1 MNRRYGNIPKETIQ
15 LFLPLNL
22 NHPAVLRLQSAGIAM
37 CGISETTP
45 GFHILRQ
52 RPDFI
57 LAMFVTGGRGSMKI
71 ADEKVEL
78 CRGDF
83 VLAPAG
89 CRQEYFH
96 MGRKRWNFFWFHLKP
111 ENSWQKSQIKE
122 MVLGRC
128 NNMKLLQDA
137 MLGLFTE
144 VIFTLRAAPEDA
156 RRLLRFYEDS
166 LPLDETLNA
175 FQLKIAQFPFYS
187 NELAEL
193 YGGIIVAYLKRE
205 VKSLLQQLD
214 EDEYRCRLE
223 NLWNILAEQL
233 EQPWD
238 LKQMASLVSMSV
250 PSLIRHVR
258 AAYRTTPGQ
267 FLGRMRL
274 KHAAELLLSSRMPIG
289 MIALK
294 TGYENPTSFAAA
306 FKREFQYSP
315 REYRRRNQP
324 ELQ

>member
-22 NHPAVLRLQSAGIAM
+22 NHPAVLRLQAAGIAM

-52 RPDFI
+52 RPGFI
-57 LAMFVTGGRGSMKI
+57 LAMFVTAGRGCMEI
-71 ADEKVEL
+71 AGKKVEL

-89 CRQEYFH
+89 CRQEYFQ
-96 MGRKRWNFFWFHLKP
+96 MGRRRWNFFWFHLEP
-111 ENSWQKSQIKE
+111 YNSWLKAPIKE

-128 NNMKLLQDA
+128 DNMRFLQDA
-137 MLGLFTE
+137 MLGLFAE
-144 VIFTLRAAPEDA
+144 VIFTLQAVPDDV

-166 LPLDETLNA
+166 LPLEETLNA
-175 FQLKIAQFPFYS
+175 FRLKIAQFPFYS

-205 VKSLLQQLD
+205 IKSLLQQLD
-214 EDEYRCRLE
+214 EDEYRNRLE
-223 NLWNILAEQL
+223 KLWDILAGRLDQS
-233 EQPWD
+233 WD

-258 AAYRTTPGQ
+258 TAYHATPGQ
-267 FLGRMRL
+267 ILGRMRL
-274 KHAAELLLSSRMPIG
+274 KQAAELLLSSRMPIG

-306 FKREFQYSP
+306 FKREFRYSP
-315 REYRRRNQP
+315 REYRKRNQ
-324 ELQ
+324 LQPQ

>member
-1 MNRRYGNIPKETIQ
+1 M
-15 LFLPLNL
+15 
-22 NHPAVLRLQSAGIAM
+22 
-37 CGISETTP
+37 
-45 GFHILRQ
+45 
-52 RPDFI
+52 
-57 LAMFVTGGRGSMKI
+57 
-71 ADEKVEL
+71 
-78 CRGDF
+78 
-83 VLAPAG
+83 
-89 CRQEYFH
+89 
-96 MGRKRWNFFWFHLKP
+96 
-111 ENSWQKSQIKE
+111 
-122 MVLGRC
+122 
-128 NNMKLLQDA
+128 
-137 MLGLFTE
+137 
-144 VIFTLRAAPEDA
+144 
-156 RRLLRFYEDS
+156 
-166 LPLDETLNA
+166 
-175 FQLKIAQFPFYS
+175 
-187 NELAEL
+187 
-193 YGGIIVAYLKRE
+193 
-205 VKSLLQQLD
+205 LQQLD